1 MTVRAEADLSPATVQ
16 RTQARAGMHM
26 ALITKAI
33 NKRVVINWLAGWLLG
48 SQPTPASP
56 SPSVGGAVSP
66 PQAESWLQS
75 SRKAENNWF
84 IQLALQLV
92 CQNTLVYDMAALC

>member
-1 MTVRAEADLSPATVQ
+1 MTVRAETVLSPAAIQ
-16 RTQARAGMHM
+16 RTQARAGVHM

-33 NKRVVINWLAGWLLG
+33 NKHVVINWLAGWFLG

-56 SPSVGGAVSP
+56 SPCVGGAVSP
-66 PQAESWLQS
+66 PQAESWLQA